1 MLELYIGANA
11 MQRAAII
18 KALELTTKSSFVRI
32 SREDQQI
39 LELGCGSGNFTRQD
53 LLPRCQPCRR
63 IVATDVSEEMVHFAR
78 QNFPH
83 PQMEHD
89 GHDLRAGASKLV
101 KKYGEFDRVYSFF
114 AVHYAQDQASALR
127 NVSYP
132 MTVDRERLL
141 VFVARIPGFDIWRR
155 VLGLDR
161 WKSSAEAVPT
171 TRNMMFLPFAN
182 FSRYLA
188 SRAVPTLMLELYIG
202 ANAMQRAAIMKAL
215 ELTTK
220 SSFVRISREDQQ
232 ILELGCGSGNFTRQD
247 LLPRCQPCRRIVAT
261 DVSEEMVHFAR
272 QNFPHPQMEHDGHDL
287 RAGASKLVKKYG
299 EFDRVYSFFAVHY
312 AQDQA
317 SALRNVSYPMTVDR
331 ERLLVFVA
339 RIPGFDIWRRVL
351 GLDRWKSSAEAVP
364 PHSPSRKPGRKTTA
378 SERRA
383 REDAALGKARSSAP
397 RGCRHSPEA
406 PSGKAR
412 RSARCP
418 DDRALMH
425 HLARNPDQWE
435 EIAVRLKAVLGK
447 LFSSRSVRGRFDL
460 KSSDSL
466 LHLTLYSNSSSVK

>member
-155 VLGLDR
+155 ERL
-161 WKSSAEAVPT
+161 KA
-171 TRNMMFLPFAN
+171 
-182 FSRYLA
+182 LA
-188 SRAVPTLMLELYIG
+188 SSL
-202 ANAMQRAAIMKAL
+202 
-215 ELTTK
+215 
-220 SSFVRISREDQQ
+220 
-232 ILELGCGSGNFTRQD
+232 
-247 LLPRCQPCRRIVAT
+247 LLPPN
-261 DVSEEMVHFAR
+261 DEEA
-272 QNFPHPQMEHDGHDL
+272 
-287 RAGASKLVKKYG
+287 
-299 EFDRVYSFFAVHY
+299 
-312 AQDQA
+312 
-317 SALRNVSYPMTVDR
+317 
-331 ERLLVFVA
+331 
-339 RIPGFDIWRRVL
+339 
-351 GLDRWKSSAEAVP
+351 
-364 PHSPSRKPGRKTTA
+364 
-378 SERRA
+378 
-383 REDAALGKARSSAP
+383 
-397 RGCRHSPEA
+397 
-406 PSGKAR
+406 
-412 RSARCP
+412 
-418 DDRALMH
+418 
-425 HLARNPDQWE
+425 
-435 EIAVRLKAVLGK
+435 AVRLFLQERPDLLASVAWVTILTSRARPPADNGAHDTGAQEGTRRSRTQRFDRTRIGHGT
-447 LFSSRSVRGRFDL
+447 LSPDSSR
-460 KSSDSL
+460 K
-466 LHLTLYSNSSSVK
+466 H